1 MFLLRLTPF
10 LNYYYCSN
18 SQLLLTLCIT
28 AILKILKALYV
39 INMDSPADCGGESMN
54 NESVD
59 FWDSSSVAP
68 LEVSSMF
75 SPDNSFFP
83 RDAHCTD
90 LKIDL
95 ICLKST

>member
-1 MFLLRLTPF
+1 
-10 LNYYYCSN
+10 
-18 SQLLLTLCIT
+18 
-28 AILKILKALYV
+28 
-39 INMDSPADCGGESMN
+39 MN